1 MPDAALANLPL
12 DQTIS
17 RSFIYFVSDDGGA
30 YNANEAG
37 TSVDRTDRITITING
52 QADIPV
58 AQVSDVARFY
68 FENNNST
75 TQSGKNLSTQS
86 LSMLGNYDLSYAAN
100 PTEHGQHNLATGNIV
115 SSLWSVE
122 GEGNTITFDSWVD
135 ADGNEVN
142 GRAYSVSRSDSL
154 PNGPYIDG
162 ANLYHI
168 NGQVSMFTQDGSWL
182 KGKPAHIL
190 GIIVSMSRI
199 VAMSFRAQLA
209 SLISRFKAQMT
220 RLNLPILPIRVRFLI
235 PKMASASPR
244 R

>member
-1 MPDAALANLPL
+1 MLSAATNENY
-12 DQTIS
+12 DQC
-17 RSFIYFVSDDGGA
+17 
-30 YNANEAG
+30 
-37 TSVDRTDRITITING
+37 

-68 FENNNST
+68 FENNST

-100 PTEHGQHNLATGNIV
+100 PTEHGQYNLATGNIV

-154 PNGPYIDG
+154 PNGSIYRR
-162 ANLYHI
+162 
-168 NGQVSMFTQDGSWL
+168 S
-182 KGKPAHIL
+182 K
-190 GIIVSMSRI
+190 
-199 VAMSFRAQLA
+199 
-209 SLISRFKAQMT
+209 SLSYKWTGEHVHAR
-220 RLNLPILPIRVRFLI
+220 RLPG
-235 PKMASASPR
+235 
-244 R
+244 